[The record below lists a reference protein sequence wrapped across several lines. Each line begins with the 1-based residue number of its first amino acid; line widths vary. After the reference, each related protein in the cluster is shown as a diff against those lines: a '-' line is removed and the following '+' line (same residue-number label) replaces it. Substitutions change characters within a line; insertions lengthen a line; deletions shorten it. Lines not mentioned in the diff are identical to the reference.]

1 MKSRLVRRLH
11 VTHEKRN
18 LRKHYTAL
26 RFNAG
31 GTADS
36 EDDIRP
42 GIQVCIPGRFF
53 SAPGGARFLRV
64 KVPNPP
70 GSGKDIAEGKGV
82 HREVESEGSRMWEQ
96 TNHGQI
102 SGLTNRNLI

>member
-42 GIQVCIPGRFF
+42 GIQVCIPGRIFMF
-53 SAPGGARFLRV
+53 ITVIRPGKKRR
-64 KVPNPP
+64 KRTW
-70 GSGKDIAEGKGV
+70 SI
-82 HREVESEGSRMWEQ
+82 
-96 TNHGQI
+96 
-102 SGLTNRNLI
+102 

>member
-1 MKSRLVRRLH
+1 MKEKILQSRYNNSRLVRRLH

-42 GIQVCIPGRFF
+42 GIQVCIPGRIFMF
-53 SAPGGARFLRV
+53 ITVIRPGKKRR
-64 KVPNPP
+64 KRTW
-70 GSGKDIAEGKGV
+70 SI
-82 HREVESEGSRMWEQ
+82 
-96 TNHGQI
+96 
-102 SGLTNRNLI
+102 

>member
-31 GTADS
+31 GTADND
-36 EDDIRP
+36 DDIRP
-42 GIQVCIPGRFF
+42 GIQVCIPGRIFMF
-53 SAPGGARFLRV
+53 TLFVPGRKG
-64 KVPNPP
+64 
-70 GSGKDIAEGKGV
+70 GKEHGV
-82 HREVESEGSRMWEQ
+82 F
-96 TNHGQI
+96 
-102 SGLTNRNLI
+102 NRCKAKRDKRNQ

>member
-1 MKSRLVRRLH
+1 MGNEDNREHSGADRLKEKILQSRYNNSRLVRRLH

-53 SAPGGARFLRV
+53 MFSVV
-64 KVPNPP
+64 K
-70 GSGKDIAEGKGV
+70 
-82 HREVESEGSRMWEQ
+82 ESIEHEK
-96 TNHGQI
+96 
-102 SGLTNRNLI
+102 

>member
-31 GTADS
+31 GTADIKI
-36 EDDIRP
+36 IRP
-42 GIQVCIPGRFF
+42 GIRLCIPGLF
-53 SAPGGARFLRV
+53 ALR
-64 KVPNPP
+64 K
-70 GSGKDIAEGKGV
+70 IL
-82 HREVESEGSRMWEQ
+82 SERKILKE
-96 TNHGQI
+96 
-102 SGLTNRNLI
+102 

>member
-1 MKSRLVRRLH
+1 MKEKISQSRYNNSRLVRRLH

-42 GIQVCIPGRFF
+42 GIQVCIPGRIFM
-53 SAPGGARFLRV
+53 FLS
-64 KVPNPP
+64 KKMN
-70 GSGKDIAEGKGV
+70 KNYI
-82 HREVESEGSRMWEQ
+82 
-96 TNHGQI
+96 
-102 SGLTNRNLI
+102 L

>member
-53 SAPGGARFLRV
+53 MFSGV
-64 KVPNPP
+64 KE
-70 GSGKDIAEGKGV
+70 SIAV
-82 HREVESEGSRMWEQ
+82 SYTH
-96 TNHGQI
+96 
-102 SGLTNRNLI
+102 LTLPTIA

>member
-1 MKSRLVRRLH
+1 MKEKILQSRYNNSRLVRRLH

-42 GIQVCIPGRFF
+42 GIHVCIPGRIFM
-53 SAPGGARFLRV
+53 FLS
-64 KVPNPP
+64 KKMN
-70 GSGKDIAEGKGV
+70 KNYI
-82 HREVESEGSRMWEQ
+82 
-96 TNHGQI
+96 
-102 SGLTNRNLI
+102 L

>member
-31 GTADS
+31 GTADND
-36 EDDIRP
+36 DDIRP
-42 GIQVCIPGRFF
+42 GIQVCIPGRIFIMGFSLLSEMEFF
-53 SAPGGARFLRV
+53 A
-64 KVPNPP
+64 VPKN
-70 GSGKDIAEGKGV
+70 G
-82 HREVESEGSRMWEQ
+82 
-96 TNHGQI
+96 I
-102 SGLTNRNLI
+102 SLNI